1 MDLLLMQQAGGQA
14 QGSGL
19 ITIIMMVAIF
29 AVFYFL
35 LIRPQ
40 QKRQKELQKQIQQLK
55 NGDEVVTAGGI
66 KGKIVDVKDEVIVV
80 ESEGTKV
87 AILKPYVAQVLR
99 K

>member
-1 MDLLLMQQAGGQA
+1 MDLLLMEQAGGQA
-14 QGSGL
+14 QGGGL
-19 ITIIMMVAIF
+19 VTIIMMVAIF

-55 NGDEVVTAGGI
+55 NGDEVVTTGGI
-66 KGKIVDVKDEVIVV
+66 KGKIVEVKEDVIIVD
-80 ESEGTKV
+80 SEGTKV
-87 AILKPYVAQVLR
+87 AVLKPYVAQVLR

>member
-1 MDLLLMQQAGGQA
+1 MEFLLAQQAPQGQ
-14 QGSGL
+14 GNGL

-40 QKRQKELQKQIQQLK
+40 QKRQKELQKQIQGVK
-55 NGDEVVTAGGI
+55 NGDEIVSTGGI
-66 KGKIVDVKDEVIVV
+66 KGRVLEVKDDVVIV

-87 AILKPYVAQVLR
+87 AILKPYIAQI
-99 K
+99 KQK

>member
-1 MDLLLMQQAGGQA
+1 MEQAGGQA
-14 QGSGL
+14 QGGGL
-19 ITIIMMVAIF
+19 VTIIMMVAIF

-55 NGDEVVTAGGI
+55 NGDEVVTTGGI
-66 KGKIVDVKDEVIVV
+66 KGKIVEVKEDVIIVD
-80 ESEGTKV
+80 SEGTKV
-87 AILKPYVAQVLR
+87 AVLKPYVAQVLR

>member
-1 MDLLLMQQAGGQA
+1 MEFLLAQQAAPQGQ
-14 QGSGL
+14 GNGL

-40 QKRQKELQKQIQQLK
+40 QKRQKELQKQIQSVK
-55 NGDEVVTAGGI
+55 NGDEVVTTGGI
-66 KGKIVDVKDEVIVV
+66 KGRVLEVKEDVVIV

-87 AILKPYVAQVLR
+87 AILKPYIAQI
-99 K
+99 KQK

>member
-1 MDLLLMQQAGGQA
+1 MEFLLAQQAPQGQ
-14 QGSGL
+14 GNGL

-40 QKRQKELQKQIQQLK
+40 QKRQKELQKQIQAVK
-55 NGDEVVTAGGI
+55 NGDEIVSTGGI
-66 KGKIVDVKDEVIVV
+66 KGRVLEVKEDVVIV

-87 AILKPYVAQVLR
+87 AILKPYIAQI
-99 K
+99 KQK